1 VAVPTLLA
9 ELVDTSERVGEHT
22 GRRIKIAALA
32 HLLRRLSPDEI
43 EIGVSYLAGV
53 TRQGRSGIGYALLRD
68 ARPATNVD
76 HPQLTLRE
84 VDATLTRIAEVSGS
98 GSVNERARLLSELF
112 ARATP
117 DEQDFLER
125 LLIGEL
131 RQGALEG
138 IMIEA
143 VAAAAELPPEAVRR
157 AAKVGGGVAAIAAN
171 ALTHG
176 ATGLG
181 TYAISLFQ
189 PVAPM
194 LAQPSDDIA
203 DALSRI
209 PMAALEWKLDGAR
222 VQVHKLGDDVRIYTR
237 TGNDVTAAA
246 PEIVATVR
254 ETTAHT
260 LILDGEAIA
269 LKQNGAP
276 YPFQDTMRRF
286 GRELDVDAMRATM
299 PLSVFFFDCLRRDDE
314 NVSTLPGDARFDAL
328 AAALPSPLLMPSTRH
343 ERSRRRAGVL
353 RRGARA
359 RARRRDGEGAAGD
372 VRAWRKKRAMAQS
385 EAYAHA
391 RPRGARRGMGPR
403 PRQGLSNL
411 HSAHAI
417 RRTGGSS
424 CSARRSRA
432 HRRDARVADG
442 RCSKRAGRRA
452 TSGRPRAPGARRRD
466 RIQRPAGESAL
477 SGRARASL
485 RAASRDIA
493 PTRARATP
501 TPSTRC
507 VRSTRSRTSRRYS
520 RDTVAEARQRMITVY
535 HLTSSRSERIVWLL
549 EELGIDYQLERFDAR
564 KLALRRR
571 R

>member
-1 VAVPTLLA
+1 MAAPTLLA

-32 HLLRRLSPDEI
+32 HLLRRLSPAEI

-203 DALSRI
+203 DALARI

-328 AAALPSPLLMPSTRH
+328 AAALPSPLLMPRLVTNDLLAAQAFYDEALERGH
-343 ERSRRRAGVL
+343 EGVMVKAL
-353 RRGARA
+353 QATYEPGARSA
-359 RARRRDGEGAAGD
+359 QWLKVKRTHTLDLVILAAEWGHG
-372 VRAWRKKRAMAQS
+372 R
-385 EAYAHA
+385 
-391 RPRGARRGMGPR
+391 
-403 PRQGLSNL
+403 RQGKLSNL
-411 HSAHAI
+411 HLGAFDPGS
-417 RRTGGSS
+417 GGFVMLGKTFKGLTDAMLAWQTDELLKREV
-424 CSARRSRA
+424 ARDEWTV
-432 HRRDARVADG
+432 HV
-442 RCSKRAGRRA
+442 
-452 TSGRPRAPGARRRD
+452 RPELVVEIAFNDLQASPRYPG
-466 RIQRPAGESAL
+466 G
-477 SGRARASL
+477 
-485 RAASRDIA
+485 
-493 PTRARATP
+493 
-501 TPSTRC
+501 
-507 VRSTRSRTSRRYS
+507 
-520 RDTVAEARQRMITVY
+520 
-535 HLTSSRSERIVWLL
+535 
-549 EELGIDYQLERFDAR
+549 
-564 KLALRRR
+564 LALRFARVKGYR
-571 R
+571 PDKSARDADTIDTVRAIYAKQDK